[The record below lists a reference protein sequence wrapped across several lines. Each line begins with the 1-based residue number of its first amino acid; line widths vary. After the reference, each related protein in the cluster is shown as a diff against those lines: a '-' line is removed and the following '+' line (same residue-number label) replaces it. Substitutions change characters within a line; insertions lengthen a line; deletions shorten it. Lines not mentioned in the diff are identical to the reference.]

1 MPGHYKE
8 TGNIETLPAEPL
20 IGIME
25 QTLSLMPFLAA
36 LVRALTAPL
45 FFLFGIHH
53 NRATL
58 HGKARWMGF
67 FEKRRFLSRTNIGL
81 VLSPYRRLSPDE
93 SFKNLALIAPT
104 GSGKTTRFVIPN
116 ILLCEGS
123 AIITDP
129 SGEIYEKT
137 SGQLAARGFTIQ
149 VIQPADL
156 AHSLRFNPLAHLRT
170 RQNLRQLAE
179 IFAMTT
185 SGNNSDQFW
194 TKAATNIL
202 FVCLSALNQV
212 EDKRLVHLGN
222 ARQLLNMLGGAN
234 DKAAER
240 FFARYADEMTFNEYK
255 AFLAQ
260 DDKVMTSILAT
271 ARAALDLWSD
281 PDIVRFTSSDTLA
294 LASLR
299 STPTALFI
307 IVPEDKIRY
316 FSIIINLLYAACF
329 ETCLR
334 PVTENSL
341 PVYFFLDEFGN
352 SGRVHNFAT
361 IATTLRKRRC
371 SLSIILQEY
380 AQLSAVYGDDEAEAI
395 YSGGMNNKLYFAGLD
410 LKTTASLER
419 VLGHN
424 TAFDNETGFYD
435 ESART
440 IAKPLMTS
448 DQIRMMKRNHALLI
462 SGSQKPVKLTMKPYF
477 SYPELL
483 RLTKKTPFRPQFHYT
498 DESIRWL
505 DLEGAGK

>member
-1 MPGHYKE
+1 MP
-8 TGNIETLPAEPL
+8 I
-20 IGIME
+20 
-25 QTLSLMPFLAA
+25 LSALA
-36 LVRALTAPL
+36 RAITTPL
-45 FFLFGIHH
+45 FFLLGTHH
-53 NRATL
+53 NRASL

-67 FEKRRFLSRTNIGL
+67 FEKRRFLSRTNTGL
-81 VLSPYRRLSPDE
+81 VLSPYRRLSPDD

-104 GSGKTTRFVIPN
+104 GSGKTTRYVIPN
-116 ILLCEGS
+116 ILLCSGS

-137 SGQLAARGFTIQ
+137 SGHLRERGYNIQ
-149 VIQPADL
+149 VIQPASL
-156 AHSLRFNPLAHLRT
+156 EHSLRFNPLAHLRT
-170 RQNLRQLAE
+170 RQNLRQLAA
-179 IFAMTT
+179 ILSLTT
-185 SGNNSDQFW
+185 SGSQADQFW
-194 TKAATNIL
+194 TMAATNII
-202 FVCLSALNQV
+202 FVCLSALSQV
-212 EDKRLVHLGN
+212 KDRRVVHLGN
-222 ARQLLNMLGGAN
+222 VRQLLNALGGAD

-260 DDKVMTSILAT
+260 DDKVMTGILAT

-294 LASLR
+294 LPALR
-299 STPTALFI
+299 STPTALYL

-334 PVTENSL
+334 PVTEHSL

-380 AQLSAVYGDDEAEAI
+380 AQLSATYGDDEAEAI
-395 YSGGMNNKLYFAGLD
+395 TGGGMNNKLYFSGLD
-410 LKTTASLER
+410 LKTTSSLER
-419 VLGHN
+419 TLGHN

-435 ESART
+435 SEART

-462 SGSQKPVKLTMKPYF
+462 SGSQKPVRLTMKPYF
-477 SYPELL
+477 KYPDLL
-483 RLTKKTPFRPQFHYT
+483 RLTRKSPFVPRFDYGSEAVQ
-498 DESIRWL
+498 WL
-505 DLEGAGK
+505 DLEALGKG

>member
-1 MPGHYKE
+1 M
-8 TGNIETLPAEPL
+8 
-20 IGIME
+20 
-25 QTLSLMPFLAA
+25 SSFSA
-36 LVRALTAPL
+36 LVRAITAPI

-53 NRATL
+53 NRSTL

-67 FEKRRFLSRTNIGL
+67 FEKRRFLSRYNVGL
-81 VLSPYRRLSPDE
+81 ILSPYRRLSPDE
-93 SFKNLALIAPT
+93 SFKNMALIAPT
-104 GSGKTTRFVIPN
+104 GSGKTTRYVIPN
-116 ILLCEGS
+116 ILLCSGS

-137 SGQLAARGFTIQ
+137 SGSLRERGYNIQ
-149 VIQPADL
+149 VIQPANL
-156 AHSLRFNPLAHLRT
+156 EHSLRFNPLAHLRT

-179 IFAMTT
+179 ILALTT
-185 SGNNSDQFW
+185 SNNQADQFW
-194 TKAATNIL
+194 TKAATNIT
-202 FVCLSALNQV
+202 FVCLSALSQV
-212 EDKRLVHLGN
+212 KDPRLVHLGN
-222 ARQLLNMLGGAN
+222 VRLLLNALGGAG

-240 FFARYADEMTFNEYK
+240 FFARYADELTFNEYK

-260 DDKVMTSILAT
+260 DDKVMTGILAT

-281 PDIVRFTSSDTLA
+281 PDIVRFTSSDTLP
-294 LASLR
+294 LATLR
-299 STPTALFI
+299 SAPTAIFI

-380 AQLSAVYGDDEAEAI
+380 AQLSAAYGDDEAEAI
-395 YSGGMNNKLYFAGLD
+395 YGGGMNNKLYFAGLD
-410 LKTTASLER
+410 LKTTSNLER
-419 VLGHN
+419 ALGHN

-435 ESART
+435 VEART

-462 SGSQKPVKLTMKPYF
+462 SGSQKPVRLTMKPYF
-477 SYPELL
+477 KYPDLL
-483 RLTKKTPFRPQFHYT
+483 RLTRKPPYVPSFNYAG
-498 DESIRWL
+498 ESIAWL
-505 DLEGAGK
+505 DLEALGKGEA

>member
-1 MPGHYKE
+1 MP
-8 TGNIETLPAEPL
+8 I
-20 IGIME
+20 
-25 QTLSLMPFLAA
+25 LSAIARAITTPVLFL
-36 LVRALTAPL
+36 L
-45 FFLFGIHH
+45 GIHR

-67 FEKRRFLSRTNIGL
+67 FEKRRFLSRKNTGL
-81 VLSPYRRLSPDE
+81 VLSPYRRLAPDE

-104 GSGKTTRFVIPN
+104 GSGKTTRYVIPN
-116 ILLCEGS
+116 VLLCGGS

-129 SGEIYEKT
+129 SGEIYEKS
-137 SGQLAARGFTIQ
+137 SGHLYERGYNIQ

-156 AHSLRFNPLAHLRT
+156 PHSLRFNPLSHLRT
-170 RQNLRQLAE
+170 RQNLRQLAA
-179 IFAMTT
+179 ILALTT
-185 SGNNSDQFW
+185 SGSHSDQFW
-194 TKAATNIL
+194 TMAATNII
-202 FVCLSALNQV
+202 FVCLSALSQV
-212 EDKRLVHLGN
+212 EDRRVAHLGN
-222 ARQLLNMLGGAN
+222 VRQLLNALGGAN

-240 FFARYADEMTFNEYK
+240 FFARYSDELTFNEYK

-260 DDKVMTSILAT
+260 DDKVMTGILAT

-281 PDIVRFTSSDTLA
+281 PDIVRFTSSDNLSLST
-294 LASLR
+294 LR
-299 STPTALFI
+299 SAPTAFFI

-352 SGRVHNFAT
+352 SGRVHHFAT

-380 AQLSAVYGDDEAEAI
+380 AQLSAAYGDDEAAAI
-395 YSGGMNNKLYFAGLD
+395 YAGGMNNKLYFAGLD
-410 LKTTASLER
+410 LKTTSNLER
-419 VLGHN
+419 ALGHN

-435 ESART
+435 VSART
-440 IAKPLMTS
+440 IAKPLMTA

-462 SGSQKPVKLTMKPYF
+462 SGSQKPIRLTMRPYF
-477 SYPELL
+477 KYPDLL
-483 RLTKKTPFRPQFHYT
+483 RLTRKPPFAPRFDYAG
-498 DESIRWL
+498 ESVAWL
-505 DLEGAGK
+505 DLDRAGKR